1 MDAGHSS
8 HFDIVNRQT
17 RLHLV
22 FSFVL
27 AKLPSRFLVGTA
39 DVWMARRQRALPVSG
54 RLTPDH
60 FWPRSTNMAASAIAY
75 RGARWGFGSAFS
87 ANQKSGRTRRS
98 AGAAQFFL
106 QGQSITAAA
115 MKAFDRVLSIFGI
128 VSTWPSEIVSSR
140 TYCRCRPHFAHCN
153 RRTNQKTRKCRPR
166 FAWFAIA
173 VARGSLFE
181 SPAGSAE
188 TKRRPL
194 GWE

>member
-60 FWPRSTNMAASAIAY
+60 FWPRSTNMAASEMAY
-75 RGARWGFGSAFS
+75 RG
-87 ANQKSGRTRRS
+87 
-98 AGAAQFFL
+98 
-106 QGQSITAAA
+106 
-115 MKAFDRVLSIFGI
+115 
-128 VSTWPSEIVSSR
+128 
-140 TYCRCRPHFAHCN
+140 
-153 RRTNQKTRKCRPR
+153 
-166 FAWFAIA
+166 
-173 VARGSLFE
+173 GSLGGLAVLLFRPIKN
-181 SPAGSAE
+181 PAGQGGPAAPPSFRFGQPDYQ
-188 TKRRPL
+188 KIF
-194 GWE
+194 

>member
-1 MDAGHSS
+1 MRVEIPATQRNGARNFISQSSLRETVMDAGHSS

-75 RGARWGFGSAFS
+75 RGGSL
-87 ANQKSGRTRRS
+87 GLW
-98 AGAAQFFL
+98 FFFF
-106 QGQSITAAA
+106 GQSKIRLD
-115 MKAFDRVLSIFGI
+115 KEVRRRRPVLLTRTVHNGGCHES
-128 VSTWPSEIVSSR
+128 VRSR
-140 TYCRCRPHFAHCN
+140 TVDIRY
-153 RRTNQKTRKCRPR
+153 R
-166 FAWFAIA
+166 FN
-173 VARGSLFE
+173 L
-181 SPAGSAE
+181 AE
-188 TKRRPL
+188 
-194 GWE
+194 